1 MDYNPQKIEKKWQ
14 RVWGKEKLFKARDI
28 SKKPKFYCL
37 DMFPY
42 PSAEGVHVGH
52 LRGYTFSDVIAK
64 KKIMEGRNVLHPM
77 GWDAFGLPAENF
89 SIKTGIHPAIST
101 KRAIKNIKKQ
111 LISAGFGYDWQ
122 REICACNPDYYKWT
136 QWMFLQ
142 FYKAGLAYRKEAA
155 VNFCPSCKTVLAN
168 EQVVDGKCERCDTL
182 VGKKY
187 LEQWFFKITEY
198 AERLLSDLNK
208 IDWPEKIKIMQ
219 ENWIGRSVGTE
230 IDFQVYIGDTYV
242 NFPVFTTRI
251 DTLFGCTYLVIAPEY
266 SLIEKLKF
274 KIENWAEVKKYIEE
288 AKKKTEIER
297 LAEDKEKTGIEIR
310 GIKAINPVN
319 NQEVPIFVADY
330 VLMEY
335 GTGAIMAVPAH
346 DQRDFLFAKKYN
358 LPIVEVIKSL
368 KTNQAVDESKDSS
381 PPFANARVFEEEGVL
396 TNSGIF
402 SGIKSAEAREE
413 MTKYLEKRNL
423 AKKAVY
429 YKLRDWLISRQ
440 RYWGAPIPII
450 YCPKCGKI
458 PVPEKDLPVLL
469 PKIKDFKPTGK
480 GESPL
485 AKSIK
490 FVNTKCPKCRGP
502 AKRET
507 DTMDTF
513 VCSSWYFLRY
523 VDPKNPKTFAS
534 KEKIKIWLPV
544 DLYIGGAEHAVM
556 HLLYARFFAKALFD
570 QKLIEFAETS
580 SHLTPRSASP
590 RSAFDEPFS
599 KLFNQGTVYRQGAKM
614 SKSRG
619 NVVTPDYIIKKFG
632 ADTMRL
638 YELFMGPAAEA
649 TEWSDKGII
658 GCYRFLQKVWNLQ
671 KKIENCKLKL
681 VNFEK
686 LLHKTIKKV
695 TEDIENFR
703 FNTAVSALMI
713 LTNEFEKFPKLP
725 TANYQLLLKLLAPM
739 APHIAEELWQNLG
752 LTSAKAAVGKHKK
765 SIFLEKWPE
774 YNPKLVKEEIVTL
787 VIQVNG
793 RVRDKIEV
801 KASLSE
807 EKARALAISRE
818 KVQKWIEGKEIKKVV
833 FVQGKL
839 INIVI

>member
-1 MDYNPQKIEKKWQ
+1 
-14 RVWGKEKLFKARDI
+14 
-28 SKKPKFYCL
+28 
-37 DMFPY
+37 
-42 PSAEGVHVGH
+42 
-52 LRGYTFSDVIAK
+52 
-64 KKIMEGRNVLHPM
+64 
-77 GWDAFGLPAENF
+77 
-89 SIKTGIHPAIST
+89 
-101 KRAIKNIKKQ
+101 
-111 LISAGFGYDWQ
+111 
-122 REICACNPDYYKWT
+122 
-136 QWMFLQ
+136 
-142 FYKAGLAYRKEAA
+142 
-155 VNFCPSCKTVLAN
+155 
-168 EQVVDGKCERCDTL
+168 
-182 VGKKY
+182 
-187 LEQWFFKITEY
+187 
-198 AERLLSDLNK
+198 
-208 IDWPEKIKIMQ
+208 
-219 ENWIGRSVGTE
+219 
-230 IDFQVYIGDTYV
+230 
-242 NFPVFTTRI
+242 
-251 DTLFGCTYLVIAPEY
+251 
-266 SLIEKLKF
+266 
-274 KIENWAEVKKYIEE
+274 
-288 AKKKTEIER
+288 
-297 LAEDKEKTGIEIR
+297 
-310 GIKAINPVN
+310 
-319 NQEVPIFVADY
+319 
-330 VLMEY
+330 
-335 GTGAIMAVPAH
+335 
-346 DQRDFLFAKKYN
+346 
-358 LPIVEVIKSL
+358 
-368 KTNQAVDESKDSS
+368 
-381 PPFANARVFEEEGVL
+381 
-396 TNSGIF
+396 
-402 SGIKSAEAREE
+402 

-752 LTSAKAAVGKHKK
+752 HKK